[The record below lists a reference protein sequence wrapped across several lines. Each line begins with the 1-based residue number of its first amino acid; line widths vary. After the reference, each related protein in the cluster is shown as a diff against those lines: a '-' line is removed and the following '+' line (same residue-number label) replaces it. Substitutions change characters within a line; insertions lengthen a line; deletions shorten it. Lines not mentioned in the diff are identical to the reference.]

1 MIKFKTTMANIY
13 TNNNTSLYFSNGLS
27 FEMYFAVPCCGFFWN
42 PSSDRI
48 RSGEID
54 I

>member
-1 MIKFKTTMANIY
+1 MSNSYK
-13 TNNNTSLYFSNGLS
+13 NNRYLYYSNGSSFVMYFS
-27 FEMYFAVPCCGFFWN
+27 MPCCGFFWN

>member
-1 MIKFKTTMANIY
+1 MANIY
-13 TNNNTSLYFSNGLS
+13 KNNNTSLYYSNGSS
-27 FEMYFAVPCCGFFWN
+27 FEVYFAVPCFFWN
-42 PSSDRI
+42 PSSNRI

>member
-1 MIKFKTTMANIY
+1 MANIIY
-13 TNNNTSLYFSNGLS
+13 KNNNTSLHYSNGSS
-27 FEMYFAVPCCGFFWN
+27 FEVEVYFAVPCCGFFWN
-42 PSSDRI
+42 PSNRI

>member
-1 MIKFKTTMANIY
+1 MANIY

-27 FEMYFAVPCCGFFWN
+27 FGMYFAVPCCGFFWN
-42 PSSDRI
+42 PSSNRI
-48 RSGEID
+48 RTGEID

>member
-1 MIKFKTTMANIY
+1 MANIFY
-13 TNNNTSLYFSNGLS
+13 KNNNTSLYYSNGSS
-27 FEMYFAVPCCGFFWN
+27 FEVYFDVPCCGFFWN

-54 I
+54 IYNI

>member
-1 MIKFKTTMANIY
+1 MIKSKTTMANIY
-13 TNNNTSLYFSNGLS
+13 KNNTSLYYSNGSS
-27 FEMYFAVPCCGFFWN
+27 FGMYFAVPCCGFFWN
-42 PSSDRI
+42 PSSNRI